1 MVNPTT
7 GDEAT
12 PLLTDP
18 HGTDLTSIVLLF
30 KTR

>member
-12 PLLTDP
+12 PLLKILT
-18 HGTDLTSIVLLF
+18 GTDLTSIVASF
-30 KTR
+30 